1 MLDPYAIKL
10 MPKESQIRTN
20 DCIYE
25 IHKRTVKDRDDFGEL
40 TDLVLAHEG
49 TPVLNQY
56 GAPVYKTDNMYV
68 RHLFDVVVHGVDG
81 PFTHKKGDLF
91 INSKGRAQE
100 KPTELPLEKTVYNS
114 APPKIVFDGIR
125 DGQQSISMSRHH
137 DALREER
144 SVKGIARNL
153 KHYKDRELMKLF
165 DKVNTEIIKR
175 GLKAIGGYQPIMDSD
190 DNEKLV
196 PLYPP
201 QGL

>member
-1 MLDPYAIKL
+1 MLDPHAMKL
-10 MPKESQIRTN
+10 IPKESQIRTN

-56 GAPVYKTDNMYV
+56 GAPVYKTDNIYV

-91 INSKGRAQE
+91 INGKGRAQE
-100 KPTELPLEKTVYNS
+100 KPTELPLEKNIHNS

-144 SVKGIARNL
+144 SIKGIARNL
-153 KHYKDRELMKLF
+153 KHYKDRELMKLL
-165 DKVNTEIIKR
+165 DKVNTEVRKR
-175 GLKAIGGYQPIMDSD
+175 GLSMQAGYQPVGEGEWV
-190 DNEKLV
+190 EKTE
-196 PLYPP
+196 PKNPP
-201 QGL
+201 QGR